1 MSRPVGAVEVVELEV
16 GRVRWGLGLDL
27 GIISQNQ
34 SAQDDMMT
42 DEVKKEVWIC
52 ERKCVFSKRT
62 IKVCVCYF

>member
-34 SAQDDMMT
+34 SAQGHTMT
-42 DEVKKEVWIC
+42 DEVLKEVWIF
-52 ERKCVFSKRT
+52 ERKCVFSKGT
-62 IKVCVCYF
+62 IKVCVSSF